1 MIQLFFD
8 KKERCFLDSMLNNSN
23 IVLEI
28 NNIKM
33 KNIIGLAILLVLVLF
48 SVILW
53 LGKES
58 LGLEE
63 ITSLGVILAVVGFA
77 VFILIRRIK
86 SWKTGEPQE
95 DELSKKVM
103 LRTSSLSY
111 YISLYFWVFLLWLK
125 DRVAFEQEQLLGT
138 GILGMAVIFALSWV
152 YFHFRGVPND

>member
-1 MIQLFFD
+1 
-8 KKERCFLDSMLNNSN
+8 MLNNSN

-63 ITSLGVILAVVGFA
+63 LSSLGVILALVGFA

-86 SWKTGEPQE
+86 SWKSGEPQE

-111 YISLYFWVFLLWLK
+111 YVSLYFWVFLLWLK
-125 DRVAFEQEQLLGT
+125 DRVAFEQEELLGT
-138 GILGMAVIFALSWV
+138 GILGMALIFALSWV
-152 YFHFRGVPND
+152 YYHFRGVPND

>member
-1 MIQLFFD
+1 
-8 KKERCFLDSMLNNSN
+8 MLNKSN

-28 NNIKM
+28 IHITM
-33 KNIIGLAILLVLVLF
+33 KNVLALVIILALVVF
-48 SVILW
+48 TTFLW
-53 LGKES
+53 LSKDS
-58 LGLEE
+58 LGVEE

-77 VFILIRRIK
+77 VFILLRRIK
-86 SWKTGEPQE
+86 SWKQGEPQE

-125 DRVAFEQEQLLGT
+125 DRVSFEQEELIGT

-152 YFHFRGVPND
+152 FFHFRGVPND

>member
-1 MIQLFFD
+1 MD
-8 KKERCFLDSMLNNSN
+8 RMLNKSN

-33 KNIIGLAILLVLVLF
+33 KNVIALAIILVLVVF
-48 SVILW
+48 TVFLW

-58 LGLEE
+58 LGVEE
-63 ITSLGVILAVVGFA
+63 LSSLAIILAVVGFA
-77 VFILIRRIK
+77 VFILLRRIK
-86 SWKTGEPQE
+86 SWKAGEPQE
-95 DELSKKVM
+95 DELSKKIM

-125 DRVAFEQEQLLGT
+125 DRMEFDQEQLLGT

-152 YFHFRGVPND
+152 FFHFRGVAND

>member
-1 MIQLFFD
+1 
-8 KKERCFLDSMLNNSN
+8 MLNNSN

-33 KNIIGLAILLVLVLF
+33 KNIIGLTILLVLVLF

-125 DRVAFEQEQLLGT
+125 DRVAFEQEQLFKAAE
-138 GILGMAVIFALSWV
+138 ILFNYCSYFLFAGCAQNL
-152 YFHFRGVPND
+152 

>member
-1 MIQLFFD
+1 
-8 KKERCFLDSMLNNSN
+8 MLNKSN

-33 KNIIGLAILLVLVLF
+33 KNTIVLVILLVLVLLT
-48 SVILW
+48 VILW

-86 SWKTGEPQE
+86 SWKSGEPHE

-103 LRTSSLSY
+103 LRTSSVSY
-111 YISLYFWVFLLWLK
+111 YISLYFWVFLLWLQ
-125 DRVAFEQEQLLGT
+125 DRVEFEQGELIGK